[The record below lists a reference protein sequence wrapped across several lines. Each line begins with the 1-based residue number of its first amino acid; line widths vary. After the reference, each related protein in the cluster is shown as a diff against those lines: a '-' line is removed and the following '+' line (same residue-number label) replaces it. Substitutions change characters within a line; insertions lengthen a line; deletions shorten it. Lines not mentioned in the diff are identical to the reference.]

1 MHTPTQAQAPRAFV
15 PSPQQAAV
23 LQFVQYGRGSA
34 IIEAVAGAGKTTT
47 LVEVC
52 KLIAQQPRTSAVFTA
67 FNKKIADEIGT
78 RLAAAH
84 IDWRQ
89 VRSATFHSMGFS
101 AWRKAAPGVQVNEN
115 KVNEILRAANVD
127 GKWWSFTQ
135 AAVSL
140 AKQWCAGLLW
150 DPNDTNRWFSM
161 ADHYDLAEKLEDVDG
176 TNVLEQAIGIAQETL
191 RQSVALNHVQ
201 VDFDDML
208 FAPLV
213 HNVRMW
219 QHDYVLVDEAQDT
232 NPARRMLARKML
244 KPTGRLLAVGDPHQA
259 IYGFTGADNDSLD
272 IIAREFGAVRLPLTV
287 TYRCPRTVVQ
297 FARQWVSHIT
307 AHETAPNGSVHT
319 MELEAFHKLGEA
331 ELHSGAAVL
340 CRNTA
345 PLVETAFALIRR
357 RIPCHVAGRDI
368 GEGLVKLATKWKTV
382 TTVGAL
388 RDKLDEH
395 MQHETERLAT
405 KQNQESKLATLA
417 DKIDTLNV
425 FMEALQDDDTLAVLV
440 AEIQKVFAD
449 APAPGITLS
458 TIHKAKGLEWERVY
472 WLGRNR
478 WQPSPYARQQWQQ
491 EQEFN
496 LMYVA
501 ATRAKAELVEVE
513 VPFNQQAARRGQGQ
527 A

>member
-1 MHTPTQAQAPRAFV
+1 MSTFI

-67 FNKKIADEIGT
+67 FNKKIADEIGS
-78 RLAAAH
+78 RLQAAS

-101 AWRKAAPGVQVNEN
+101 AWRKAAPGVVVNED
-115 KVNEILRAANVD
+115 KVVEILKRNNVPAEY
-127 GKWWSFTQ
+127 WSFVCS
-135 AAVSL
+135 AVSL
-140 AKQWCAGLLW
+140 SKQWCVGVLW
-150 DPNDTNRWFSM
+150 DPKDTTRWFSL
-161 ADHYDLAEKLEDVDG
+161 ADHYDLADKLENVDG
-176 TNVLEQAIGIAQETL
+176 AGVMEHAIGLAQSTL
-191 RQSVALNHVQ
+191 LESVNTNQQV

-213 HNVRMW
+213 HNVRFW

-232 NPARRMLARKML
+232 NPARRMLARRML

-272 IIAREFGAVRLPLTV
+272 IIAQEFGAVRLPLTV

-307 AHETAPNGSVHT
+307 AHETAPNGSVRT
-319 MELEAFHKLGEA
+319 MSEGAFAKLDEAVLN
-331 ELHSGAAVL
+331 SNGAIL

-357 RIPCHVAGRDI
+357 RIPCHIAGRDI
-368 GEGLVKLATKWKTV
+368 GEGLIKLATKWKQVLTV
-382 TTVGAL
+382 ADL
-388 RDKLDEH
+388 RDKLGDH
-395 MQHETERLAT
+395 VDHETERLAA
-405 KQNQESKLATLA
+405 KQNQESKLATLL
-417 DKIDTLNV
+417 DKVATLHV
-425 FMEALQDDDTLAVLV
+425 FMEACKDDDAVGVLV
-440 AEIQKVFAD
+440 GEIAKVFAD

-458 TIHKAKGLEWERVY
+458 TIHKAKGLEWERVF

-478 WQPSPYARQQWQQ
+478 WQPSPFARQQWQV
-491 EQEFN
+491 EQEVN

-501 ATRAKAELVEVE
+501 ATRAKCELIEVE
-513 VPFNQQAARRGQGQ
+513 VSNNPKQPKRS
-527 A
+527 